1 MPGQRLKRPKLTEQL
16 IQSVCRLV
24 AGGMTPSGAF
34 LSLSFTPQFCSECIA
49 RGEGRKTPSGPL
61 YRRFVA
67 ELRAAQAGFVQTQL
81 TRIDAAA
88 AGGALKLRR
97 TKTVVKPD
105 GTRVETVEEVAV
117 PGDWK
122 AAAWLLEKT
131 APSEYGKGAQ
141 PGGNTTPQVVVV
153 LPDNGRGP
161 GRSEIP
167 GGVRRRVAIEGQ
179 SPQGA
184 IIHVPQAPIHN
195 TGGSED
201 LSPKDMERPTIH
213 HKRDQDGK
221 HYPDGTVC
229 PDCRH
234 PWRFHRKG
242 LEGEITCCKGGCPC
256 TRAGE

>member
-24 AGGMTPSGAF
+24 TGGMTPSGAF

-67 ELRAAQAGFVQTQL
+67 ELRQAQGRFVQAQL
-81 TRIDAAA
+81 SRIDAAA

-117 PGDWK
+117 PPDWK

-131 APSEYGKGAQ
+131 APSEYGKQATGEHGTA
-141 PGGNTTPQVVVV
+141 PQVVVV

-161 GRSEIP
+161 GKSEIP

-179 SPQGA
+179 SSPPA
-184 IIHVPQAPIHN
+184 VLDVQAPIHN

-221 HYPDGTVC
+221 LYPDGTVC

-234 PWRFHRKG
+234 PWRHHRKG
-242 LEGEITCCKGGCPC
+242 PEGDVTCCRGGCPC
-256 TRAGE
+256 TRSGE